1 MVGDT
6 PEDAGRL
13 STGSAVADVAAGVA
27 ALEAGLLS
35 APGRQ
40 SSPDEWL
47 ELVGGCQEL
56 VNRITA
62 VQDVAITRAVRFESV
77 WAEDGTPTW
86 VEHGPGRVAL
96 GAVDLVAA
104 RTGTS
109 HHQAER
115 RVEQAVR
122 LTGREPRDADDA
134 ARPERTGLEGLH
146 QAMREGVLDGYR
158 AAVVAYELEG
168 CPADVAGAVVE
179 ALGSHLASE
188 PAAGLRRRTR
198 RILVRI
204 SPDLLRQR
212 VERARA
218 RTGLQRWADEPGVD
232 VWHGRFP
239 TEDSAAAWAA
249 VDALARRYV
258 TDGVRDT
265 IEQARGKALTDLV
278 TQQADVEVSVL
289 LTVPAEV
296 APTGLPAAADDSSSV
311 GVPPTTES
319 EAIDDGVPE
328 TAPRTPPR
336 AHTVGG
342 APAEGH
348 LADSPAATGEG
359 ASVEVARAGHEVA
372 REGSAPA
379 ASVEAARAG
388 HEAAREGSA
397 LAASADVSRR
407 RAADRG
413 SEIVQAHGSRPSEP
427 VLVRADWLARHT
439 AAAAKAVCD
448 QASGARTDPDG
459 TLSTDA
465 YRPGERL
472 TALVRARDGRCRFP
486 GCSVAARLC
495 DVDHVRPWPAG
506 PTAAFNLISLCRR
519 HHRTKQAPGWWLRLR
534 PDATAE
540 WADPTGAV
548 RITEPLDALE
558 AVVLP
563 AVVLPAAAEPAP
575 RTADIRELP
584 SSLEEQLDWTLHQH
598 GVVLRQ
604 GCRHHLP
611 PPGPLVGRELTSA
624 HPNLPTGPDAAAH
637 DPPPF

>member
-1 MVGDT
+1 
-6 PEDAGRL
+6 
-13 STGSAVADVAAGVA
+13 
-27 ALEAGLLS
+27 
-35 APGRQ
+35 
-40 SSPDEWL
+40 
-47 ELVGGCQEL
+47 
-56 VNRITA
+56 
-62 VQDVAITRAVRFESV
+62 
-77 WAEDGTPTW
+77 
-86 VEHGPGRVAL
+86 
-96 GAVDLVAA
+96 
-104 RTGTS
+104 
-109 HHQAER
+109 
-115 RVEQAVR
+115 
-122 LTGREPRDADDA
+122 
-134 ARPERTGLEGLH
+134 
-146 QAMREGVLDGYR
+146 
-158 AAVVAYELEG
+158 
-168 CPADVAGAVVE
+168 
-179 ALGSHLASE
+179 
-188 PAAGLRRRTR
+188 
-198 RILVRI
+198 
-204 SPDLLRQR
+204 
-212 VERARA
+212 
-218 RTGLQRWADEPGVD
+218 
-232 VWHGRFP
+232 
-239 TEDSAAAWAA
+239 
-249 VDALARRYV
+249 
-258 TDGVRDT
+258 
-265 IEQARGKALTDLV
+265 
-278 TQQADVEVSVL
+278 
-289 LTVPAEV
+289 
-296 APTGLPAAADDSSSV
+296 
-311 GVPPTTES
+311 
-319 EAIDDGVPE
+319 
-328 TAPRTPPR
+328 
-336 AHTVGG
+336 
-342 APAEGH
+342 
-348 LADSPAATGEG
+348 
-359 ASVEVARAGHEVA
+359 
-372 REGSAPA
+372 
-379 ASVEAARAG
+379 
-388 HEAAREGSA
+388 
-397 LAASADVSRR
+397 VSRR

-439 AAAAKAVCD
+439 AAVAEAVCD
-448 QASGARTDPDG
+448 PASGARTDPDG

-584 SSLEEQLDWTLHQH
+584 SGLEEQLDWTLHQH

>member
-158 AAVVAYELEG
+158 AAVVAYELAG

-296 APTGLPAAADDSSSV
+296 APTGLPAA
-311 GVPPTTES
+311 
-319 EAIDDGVPE
+319 
-328 TAPRTPPR
+328 
-336 AHTVGG
+336 
-342 APAEGH
+342 
-348 LADSPAATGEG
+348 
-359 ASVEVARAGHEVA
+359 
-372 REGSAPA
+372 REGSVP
-379 ASVEAARAG
+379 
-388 HEAAREGSA
+388 
-397 LAASADVSRR
+397 AASADVSRR

-439 AAAAKAVCD
+439 AAVAEAVCD
-448 QASGARTDPDG
+448 PASGARTDPDG

-584 SSLEEQLDWTLHQH
+584 SSLEEKLDWTLRQH